1 MRTEKKFM
9 RRRYAPLVTGCSLT
23 CTTPESPLTQLYSG
37 GEYQPNREGTAAVP
51 CGICPIISASARDG
65 SWQGNP
71 RSNAH
76 LSQMQWY
83 VDGQKIESVTSWNGK
98 YSIIT
103 SGDNKGMLIIKRN
116 IGLNERVKLRFE
128 GKLLDF
134 RNNELVPVKSDEKTL
149 YTVQAAQ
156 DSWSVET
163 DYPLNLMYSCI
174 DDNMLLHD
182 YQVSHGIASSL
193 SDQQINDG
201 EQYLRTA
208 AIRVRKGKEI
218 QKSGYTLELYRTD
231 SGTEVKMSVGYDL
244 QAFSLTSMTLDLRLV
259 PNAATYLLKV
269 LVGGKVVCMKTI
281 CTVNRLHKA
290 ISVKPSVESD
300 IYPDTDIMYQEAIV
314 KCKDHDV
321 PCAEN
326 VVKMVL
332 LGTTAYESDVKLG
345 EGREVFFR
353 LSDLTMGDTQKD
365 NYVETCFDYD
375 YKEEYKVATD
385 ASGNVYTDE
394 NGNPF
399 IFN

>member
-1 MRTEKKFM
+1 
-9 RRRYAPLVTGCSLT
+9 
-23 CTTPESPLTQLYSG
+23 
-37 GEYQPNREGTAAVP
+37 
-51 CGICPIISASARDG
+51 
-65 SWQGNP
+65 
-71 RSNAH
+71 
-76 LSQMQWY
+76 MQWY
-83 VDGQKIESVTSWNGK
+83 VDGQRIESVASWNGK

-134 RNNELVPVKSDEKTL
+134 RNNELVPIKSDEKTL

-193 SDQQINDG
+193 SEQQINDG

-231 SGTEVKMSVGYDL
+231 SGTEVKMNVGYEL
-244 QAFSLTSMTLDLRLV
+244 QALSLTSMTLDLRLV

-326 VVKMVL
+326 VIKMVL
-332 LGTTAYESDVKLG
+332 LGTTAYESDVNLG
-345 EGREVFFR
+345 EGRGVFFR

-365 NYVETCFDYD
+365 NYVATVFDYD